1 MPKRIFHTATF
12 LFAGIF
18 LAHAITFA
26 ADAKGTFNVKQF
38 GATGDGKTFDTQ
50 AIQSAIDAAN
60 QAGGGVVNFPAG
72 IFLSASLVLKSHVD
86 LHIEAGA
93 TLLGSEW
100 LPDYPKD
107 RFPRAFLVAD
117 GQDDVAISGSGTI
130 DGQGRQ
136 LVQDI
141 IRRILAG
148 EIVDPM
154 IPMHL
159 NWPSHR
165 LNMIVIRKCRNVR
178 VSDVTMKDSSN
189 WVQDYIQCDGLV
201 IKGIHVNSTAYR
213 NNDGIDITDCTKV
226 RVTDCDVNGSDDGI
240 CLKSEDRALGC
251 DDVEISH
258 CRIRSSAS
266 ALKLGTAS
274 KGGFR
279 NIYAHDLV
287 VYDTFRSAVALEAV
301 DGGGLKNIRVENISA
316 TNTGN
321 AIFIKLG
328 HRNTDAAISTL
339 SDVTIRNVKV
349 EVPAGAP
356 DAAYE
361 FSGPI
366 PRVPHNVYPS
376 SITGLPGHPVSNVIL
391 ENIEIVYAGGGTP
404 ERAQAR
410 WDALDQVPEQ
420 EGKYPEFSMFGEL
433 PAWGFYVR
441 HAEGIEFRNVRIALK
456 QTDYRPAMV
465 LDDVRGV
472 HLTKVDI
479 GPMSAAPVIVLNN
492 VNGDVLKDVQYPKDI
507 PKEGR
512 IRRLGETSGLGTPH

>member
-1 MPKRIFHTATF
+1 MSKRDFITAV
-12 LFAGIF
+12 LLWVGIL
-18 LAHAITFA
+18 LANSISIA
-26 ADAKGTFNVKQF
+26 ADASRTFDVKKF
-38 GATGDGKTFDTQ
+38 GAIGDGKTLNTH
-50 AIQSAIDAAN
+50 AIQSAIDTAN
-60 QAGGGVVNFPAG
+60 QSGSGTVSFPAG
-72 IFLSASLVLKSHVD
+72 IFLSASLVLKSHVE
-86 LHIEAGA
+86 LRLEAGA

-100 LPDYPKD
+100 LPDYPGD
-107 RFPRAFLVAD
+107 RLSQALLLAD
-117 GQDDVAISGSGTI
+117 GQEDVAISGSGTI
-130 DGQGRQ
+130 DGQGRL

-148 EIVDPM
+148 EINDPL

-165 LNMIVIRKCRNVR
+165 LKMIVFRKCRNVR
-178 VSDVTMKDSSN
+178 VSGVTMKDSSN

-240 CLKSEDRALGC
+240 CLKSTDPASRCE
-251 DDVEISH
+251 DVEVSH

-266 ALKLGTAS
+266 AFKLGTPCF
-274 KGGFR
+274 GGFH

-287 VYDTFRSAVALEAV
+287 VYDTFRSAVALECV
-301 DGGGLKNIRVENISA
+301 DGGVLKNIRIENVSA

-321 AIFIKLG
+321 AIFLKLG
-328 HRNTDAAISTL
+328 HRNTNAPVGTL

-356 DAAYE
+356 DAGYE
-361 FSGPI
+361 FSGPP
-366 PRVPHNVYPS
+366 PREPHNVYPS
-376 SITGLPGHPVSNVIL
+376 SITGLPGHPVSNVVL
-391 ENIEIVYAGGGTP
+391 ENIEIIYAGGGTP
-404 ERAQAR
+404 ARAQAR

-433 PAWGFYVR
+433 PAWGFYMR
-441 HAEGIEFRNVRIALK
+441 HAEGIKFRNCRITL
-456 QTDYRPAMV
+456 QQPDYRPAMV

-472 HLTKVDI
+472 HLTKVEI

-492 VNGDVLKDVQYPKDI
+492 VNGDVFEDVQYPKDI
-507 PKEGR
+507 PKEEQ
-512 IRRLGETSGLGTPH
+512 IRRLGKSAEAGAQN